1 MSDDLTHF
9 LLPTSRLPTDVTFL
23 LPTSTFPAHKAILS
37 THLAAFDDLFF
48 GPFAD
53 RGREVVQVDGISAD
67 SFELFLHHCYGDKV
81 EVEGLGELPI
91 LAELHA
97 LAQRYGDS
105 ELLGAAGGQV
115 RALVAEETEPG
126 KLEELHGLLVRLE
139 AGELARVV
147 GERLEEVV
155 PEVTEESFARLV
167 VLAEGGG
174 QQVSSCDDCTCTQ
187 DLVGRLASF
196 LGRHCPT
203 THTLAAFLA
212 ARPNLHPAT
221 TLAVLRAVPAAGEL
235 VEKVEEEEEVCE
247 EKVKEIIE
255 DFLEFSRRFPRQ
267 YKAEMVGSYL
277 AMRDDM

>member
-1 MSDDLTHF
+1 MSGDLTHF

-23 LPTSTFPAHKAILS
+23 LPTSTFPAHKGILS

-147 GERLEEVV
+147 SERLEEVV
-155 PEVTEESFARLV
+155 PEVTEESFARQV

-174 QQVSSCDDCTCTQ
+174 QQ